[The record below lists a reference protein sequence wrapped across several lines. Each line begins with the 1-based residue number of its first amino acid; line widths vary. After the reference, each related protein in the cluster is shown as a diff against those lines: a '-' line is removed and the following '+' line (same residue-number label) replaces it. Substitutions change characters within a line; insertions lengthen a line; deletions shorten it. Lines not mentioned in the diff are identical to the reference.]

1 MFKAFAGLWIVV
13 FLPLFFLLSPTPYS
27 PVVIFNEYV
36 EKTRFVEVYKGTFY
50 LIFKR
55 LKPLEQSLWK
65 KDIDL
70 LSKKFGY
77 GLTLSRLDQW
87 KGSSKR
93 YDAIAKGEYV
103 FINNEPE
110 KLIKRIDNT
119 PWFVSISV
127 DSAETEKIYRS
138 SKGTLYLLQQEFSLN
153 EKDKWLQKLEDLKNR
168 FSFTLSILDVD
179 ELAVPPVLK
188 DKLREN
194 EIIWTPNKDKRFDFY
209 FLLPGKTQVI
219 KAEEI
224 PSTSASPLF
233 IVALLLTFI
242 VIISVAMFLW
252 VSPLWKDL
260 SKLNIIATNF
270 GDGALDERAKITKK
284 STVSKLAVSFNKM
297 ADKIEEL
304 FSSQKQ
310 LTRAIA
316 HDLRTPLYRLRFAF
330 EMIKSDDA
338 SKQEKATYFE
348 AIDTSINDLD
358 QLINQ
363 TLLLSRYTSTV
374 DLKHFNLTN
383 LAQKIQYEVDC
394 FALEMDDISI
404 ELEVDTP
411 LLEQPIYID
420 KSAMIRA
427 INNLIANASR
437 YAASKISIH
446 FYQDE
451 LGYAISV
458 EDDGCG
464 IPSSEWEK
472 VFTPF
477 AQIGNEQR
485 DGNGGHGLGL
495 AIVKQIMQWHNGEV
509 NLSDSA
515 LGGAKFILSWP
526 LESNKKE

>member
-13 FLPLFFLLSPTPYS
+13 FFPLFFLLVPTPYS
-27 PVVIFNEYV
+27 PIVIFNEYAQ
-36 EKTRFVEVYKGTFY
+36 KTRYVETYKGTFY

-77 GLTLSRLDQW
+77 DLTLTRLDQW

-93 YDAIAKGEYV
+93 YDAIEKGEYV

-110 KLIKRIDNT
+110 ILIKRIDNT
-119 PWFVSISV
+119 PWFVSINVESEV
-127 DSAETEKIYRS
+127 TEKIYRS
-138 SKGTLYLLQQEFSLN
+138 SKGTLYLLQQEFSI
-153 EKDKWLQKLEDLKNR
+153 EDKELWLQKLDELQSR
-168 FSFTLSILDVD
+168 FSFTLSLLDVG
-179 ELAVPPVLK
+179 ELDIALTLK
-188 DKLREN
+188 DKLQKN
-194 EIIWTPNKDKRFDFY
+194 EIVWASNNDGFTNFY
-209 FLLPGKTQVI
+209 FLLPDKSHVI

-224 PSTSASPLF
+224 PLNSVGPL
-233 IVALLLTFI
+233 IMLIILLTFI

-252 VSPLWKDL
+252 VSPLWKDI

-270 GDGALDERAKITKK
+270 GEGALDERAQINEK
-284 STVSKLAVSFNKM
+284 STVSNLAASFNKM
-297 ADKIEEL
+297 ADKIEGL

-316 HDLRTPLYRLRFAF
+316 HDLRTPLYRMRFSV
-330 EMIKSDDA
+330 EMLKSDDTA
-338 SKQEKATYFE
+338 TEEKSTYFD
-348 AIDTSINDLD
+348 AIDKSINDLD

-363 TLLLSRYTSTV
+363 TLILSRYTSSV
-374 DLKHFNLTN
+374 DLTN
-383 LAQKIQYEVDC
+383 FSMTPLAKKIQYEVDC
-394 FALEMDDISI
+394 FSLEMSDISI

-437 YAASKISIH
+437 YASSKISIH

-485 DGNGGHGLGL
+485 DVNGGHGLGL

-509 NLSDSA
+509 NLSDSS
-515 LGGAKFILSWP
+515 LSGAKFILSWP
-526 LESNKKE
+526 LSQKRK